1 MAHLPP
7 RPAGMCAAPQ
17 AWAVLPAVV
26 QRIPP
31 PQGDPSGDLRMLLFD
46 AYHDEYRGV
55 VCLVE
60 VLDGRVQKG
69 DKITAASTGGCSVG
83 MPAHLWWCVCAVG
96 GRALSFNGLQSVPAV
111 FSAVLMCRH
120 QL

>member
-1 MAHLPP
+1 M
-7 RPAGMCAAPQ
+7 PAGLGLDS
-17 AWAVLPAVV
+17 VLPAVV

-31 PQGDPSGDLRMLLFD
+31 PQGDPAGDLRMLLFD

-69 DKITAASTGGCSVG
+69 DRITAASTG
-83 MPAHLWWCVCAVG
+83 AWWGWVG
-96 GRALSFNGLQSVPAV
+96 GQWVGSGGV
-111 FSAVLMCRH
+111 
-120 QL
+120 

>member
-1 MAHLPP
+1 M
-7 RPAGMCAAPQ
+7 
-17 AWAVLPAVV
+17 V

-69 DKITAASTGGCSVG
+69 DRITAASTGVG
-83 MPAHLWWCVCAVG
+83 ALAGWAWGLEG
-96 GRALSFNGLQSVPAV
+96 GA
-111 FSAVLMCRH
+111 
-120 QL
+120 

>member
-1 MAHLPP
+1 M
-7 RPAGMCAAPQ
+7 
-17 AWAVLPAVV
+17 V

-69 DKITAASTGGCSVG
+69 DRITAASTGGCSVG